1 MLPGRNLKQTSSVPS
16 VVAFRANAIV
26 RRVRGMGMVYT
37 VTRNASKS
45 PIESEVLKLK
55 HDKRGMHIRAQREL
69 VRLRDAIFLLKNL
82 KYIIYLRTG
91 EKNRKKNGLRRI
103 AIYQMMFLSCNN
115 RV

>member
-26 RRVRGMGMVYT
+26 RRIRGMGMVHA

-55 HDKRGMHIRAQREL
+55 RDEPASNEL
-69 VRLRDAIFLLKNL
+69 ARLRDAIFLLKNL
-82 KYIIYLRTG
+82 KYNLLRNDS
-91 EKNRKKNGLRRI
+91 KRKRFPMRM
-103 AIYQMMFLSCNN
+103 Y
-115 RV
+115 

>member
-26 RRVRGMGMVYT
+26 RRVRGMGMVHA

-55 HDKRGMHIRAQREL
+55 RDKRGMHAREH
-69 VRLRDAIFLLKNL
+69 
-82 KYIIYLRTG
+82 RTR
-91 EKNRKKNGLRRI
+91 EITRYKKS
-103 AIYQMMFLSCNN
+103 FC
-115 RV
+115 